1 MFTVR
6 IEAAQPHDL
15 SRYIDFLEE
24 VATWLEARGIEQ
36 WRPGNFRRASAFY
49 AESIAAGEV
58 QLAFVGDE
66 LAATLRVLLEERVV
80 WPDMT
85 ADDGVYV
92 HTFAVARAWASRGL
106 GPRLLAW
113 TESHAAALGRQWVR
127 LDCMADNQFLQNY
140 YAQAGFRERGDI
152 DARFPEPVGTLRL
165 RRYEKRVSDERVE
178 ARGAGS

>member
-1 MFTVR
+1 MSTVR
-6 IEAAQPHDL
+6 IAAAQPHHL

-24 VATWLEARGIEQ
+24 VATWLHARGIEQ
-36 WRPGNFRRASAFY
+36 WRPGNFRRSSRFY

-66 LAATLRVLLEERVV
+66 LVATLRVLLEERVV

-106 GPRLLAW
+106 GPQLLAW
-113 TESHAAALGRQWVR
+113 TEAHAAALGRQWVR
-127 LDCMADNQFLQNY
+127 LDCMADNHFLQTY
-140 YAQAGFRERGDI
+140 YARAGFRERGDI
-152 DARFPEPVGTLRL
+152 DAQFPEPIGTLRL
-165 RRYEKRVSDERVE
+165 RRYEKRVSDGRVD
-178 ARGAGS
+178 ARGVGA